1 MRFYLN
7 KPDGVK
13 SGGIFNRIEV
23 MARILLVDD
32 ERDVVTL
39 IKFMLEKDGH
49 TIVTAHDGAE
59 ALAKAGVEPRDQT
72 SVVPDLVILDVM
84 MPIMDGYTVRAR
96 LGEDERTKAIP
107 IIVLTAKGMIPGD
120 PATAVHLEK
129 PFDPKTLR
137 GLVSSLL
144 EKR

>member
-1 MRFYLN
+1 
-7 KPDGVK
+7 
-13 SGGIFNRIEV
+13 

-49 TIVTAHDGAE
+49 TVVPAYDGAE
-59 ALAKAGVEPRDQT
+59 ALAKAGLEPRDET
-72 SVVPDLVILDVM
+72 AVTPELVILDVM
-84 MPIMDGYTVRAR
+84 MPVMDGYSVYQR
-96 LGEDERTKAIP
+96 LREDERTRAVP
-107 IIVLTAKGMIPGD
+107 VVVLTAKGDGASARLSAD
-120 PATAVHLEK
+120 GGPATLLEK

-137 GLVSSLL
+137 ELVAGLL

>member
-1 MRFYLN
+1 
-7 KPDGVK
+7 
-13 SGGIFNRIEV
+13 

-49 TIVTAHDGAE
+49 TVIAAYDGAE
-59 ALAKAGVEPRDQT
+59 ALAKAGIEPRDET
-72 SVVPDLVILDVM
+72 AVTPDLVILDVM
-84 MPIMDGYTVRAR
+84 MPVMDGYAVCAR
-96 LGEDERTKAIP
+96 LQEDARTKAVP
-107 IIVLTAKGMIPGD
+107 VLVLTAKGAVKDDFKPD
-120 PATAVHLEK
+120 CRATEHLEK

-137 GLVSSLL
+137 ALVAGLL

>member
-1 MRFYLN
+1 
-7 KPDGVK
+7 
-13 SGGIFNRIEV
+13 

-49 TIVTAHDGAE
+49 MVVAAYDGAE
-59 ALAKAGVEPRDQT
+59 ALAKAGVEPRDET
-72 SVVPDLVILDVM
+72 AVIPDLVILDVM
-84 MPIMDGYTVRAR
+84 MPVMDGYTAVAR
-96 LGEDERTKAIP
+96 LQEDARTKSVP
-107 IIVLTAKGMIPGD
+107 VVVLTAKGAD
-120 PATAVHLEK
+120 PKDTAGAPAGVTAYLEK

-137 GLVSSLL
+137 DLVASLV